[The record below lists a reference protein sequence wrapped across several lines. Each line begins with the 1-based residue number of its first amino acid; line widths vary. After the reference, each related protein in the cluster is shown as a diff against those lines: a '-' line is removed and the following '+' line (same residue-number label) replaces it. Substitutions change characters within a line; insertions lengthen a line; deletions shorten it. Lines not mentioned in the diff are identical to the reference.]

1 MKILVVYD
9 SLYGNTEKI
18 ARSIAEAYPEQQV
31 SLMPVKDF
39 SASDLTGVNLL
50 IAGSPTHGGRPSQG
64 MKDFLSGLP
73 AGSLKNI
80 QTAAFDTGIP
90 VEVKKGFVRFVIRFF
105 GYASKH
111 IANALKKN
119 GATVLAA
126 ETFFVLDKE
135 GPLKEGEIKR
145 SKQWA
150 GELLKKKQ

>member
-1 MKILVVYD
+1 MKILIVYD

-18 ARSIAEAYPEQQV
+18 AGSIADVYTDQQV
-31 SLMPVKDF
+31 KLKYLKYF
-39 SASDLTGVNLL
+39 TLSDLADLDLL

-64 MKDFLSGLP
+64 MKDFLSALP
-73 AGSLKNI
+73 VGSLKNI
-80 QTAAFDTGIP
+80 KAAAFDTGIP
-90 VEVKKGFVRFVIRFF
+90 VDEKKGFVRLVIRFL

-111 IANALKKN
+111 IANALRKN

-135 GPLKEGEIKR
+135 GPLKEGEVER

-150 GELLKKKQ
+150 GDLLKRKQ

>member
-1 MKILVVYD
+1 MKILVLYD

-18 ARSIAEAYPEQQV
+18 ARSIAEVYTEQQV
-31 SLMPVKDF
+31 DLMHVKDF
-39 SASDLTGVNLL
+39 AISDLANVDIL

-64 MKDFLSGLP
+64 MKDFLNALP

-80 QTAAFDTGIP
+80 KAAAFDTGIP

-119 GATVLAA
+119 GAAVLAA

-135 GPLKEGEIKR
+135 GPLKEGEIER

-150 GELLKKKQ
+150 RELLKK

>member
-1 MKILVVYD
+1 MKILVLYD

-18 ARSIAEAYPEQQV
+18 ARSIAGVYTDPEV
-31 SLMPVKDF
+31 KLKHIKDF
-39 SASDLTGVNLL
+39 AYSDLADVDLL

-64 MKDFLSGLP
+64 MKDFLSVLP
-73 AGSLKNI
+73 VGSLKNI
-80 QTAAFDTGIP
+80 KTAAFDTGIP
-90 VEVKKGFVRFVIRFF
+90 VDEKKGFVRLVIRFF

-119 GATVLAA
+119 GAAVLAA

-135 GPLKEGEIKR
+135 GPLKEGETDR

-150 GELLKKKQ
+150 SGLLKK

>member
-1 MKILVVYD
+1 MKILIVYD

-18 ARSIAEAYPEQQV
+18 ARSIAEVYTEHQV
-31 SLMPVKDF
+31 SLIPVKDF
-39 SASDLTGVNLL
+39 SASDLAGVNLL
-50 IAGSPTHGGRPSQG
+50 VAGSPTHGARPSQG
-64 MKDFLSGLP
+64 MKDFLNLIP
-73 AGSLKNI
+73 AGSLKNM
-80 QTAAFDTGIP
+80 QAAAFDTGIP
-90 VEVKKGFVRFVIRFF
+90 VDAKKGFLRLFIRFF

-119 GATVLAA
+119 AAAILAA

-135 GPLKEGEIKR
+135 GPLKDGEIER